1 MAPAATPDPI
11 VEQMQ
16 SQINLAL
23 ADATIRQKLVV
34 QGMDANYLPGP
45 EFGKFVDGETEKW
58 GKIIR
63 EAEINKQ

>member
-1 MAPAATPDPI
+1 LL
-11 VEQMQ
+11 
-16 SQINLAL
+16 S
-23 ADATIRQKLVV
+23 DATIQHTLVV
-34 QGMDANYLPGP
+34 QGMDAHYLPGP